1 MKNSI
6 CTKLLFSITILS
18 SGIFAVHLHAQ
29 HLEEENAH
37 VPDRMA
43 ILGPEDQL
51 TFKKS
56 VSTEKP
62 AGENHKAAEGRQN
75 DALVLA
81 AARQEVVF
89 GDEVRCHA
97 ELPEAAPVINNN
109 RQAPDMSYL
118 PTDTLKPKR
127 ISAREL
133 RQLPF
138 RTMSDS
144 ALRINYVIARDKG
157 TERLVIGGIVVG
169 IALVG
174 IASGVRNIDVLT
186 GDGIGLIL
194 GSFWIGGALS
204 TIPFISAGRN
214 IRKAKRI
221 RNEWIRRGNILP
233 VSP

>member
-1 MKNSI
+1 MK
-6 CTKLLFSITILS
+6 KLLFINVLFSITILS
-18 SGIFAVHLHAQ
+18 NGVFAVHLHAQ
-29 HLEEENAH
+29 HFEEENAH

-43 ILGPEDQL
+43 IRGFEDQL
-51 TFKKS
+51 IFKKA

-62 AGENHKAAEGRQN
+62 VGENHKAVDGRR
-75 DALVLA
+75 DDSLALA
-81 AARQEVVF
+81 AAGQEVVF
-89 GDEVRCHA
+89 GDEVQCYA
-97 ELPEAAPVINNN
+97 GLQEDAPVINNN
-109 RQAPDMSYL
+109 REAPDMSYL
-118 PTDTLKPKR
+118 PTDTIKPKR
-127 ISAREL
+127 LSTKEL

-144 ALRINYVIARDKG
+144 TLRINYVIAREKG
-157 TERLVIGGIVVG
+157 IGGLVIGGIVVG

-174 IASGVRNIDVLT
+174 VISGVRKIESFS
-186 GDGIGLIL
+186 GEGINLIFASI
-194 GSFWIGGALS
+194 GIGGALS